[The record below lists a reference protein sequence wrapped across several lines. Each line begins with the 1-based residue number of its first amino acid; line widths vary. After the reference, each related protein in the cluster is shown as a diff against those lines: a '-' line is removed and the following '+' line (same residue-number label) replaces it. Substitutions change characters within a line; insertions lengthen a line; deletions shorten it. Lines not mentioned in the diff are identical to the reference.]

1 MTASRF
7 DISIAARDR
16 LLVDAQAFPVEEGAI
31 TFLFGESGIGKS
43 LIGKALFGILDE
55 SEFRVRVNG
64 MSYGEYRES
73 AGARAARTNGF
84 FMFQEPSSHLN
95 PLLTLEQQMKEGTL
109 ARAADPLGAA
119 RELWR
124 DADRGTLPRILPVYP
139 KAYRPSGGE
148 KQRILA
154 AMAFTRM
161 DIALAEG
168 ARAPGTDARA
178 PGLFVFDE
186 PTGSLDREARDRFLD
201 RLFARFRLRH
211 ETILLI
217 THDYG
222 MISYVQSRHRDLGR
236 DYRFME
242 LFVSGGGARTR
253 EFDPARF
260 LTWLGGLHAG
270 APVSV
275 RTPLLRVE
283 DEIRVFG
290 RVLRFSQPG
299 REGGRNALS
308 VRPGELVYLK
318 AGSGIGKTT
327 VAKIVVGLQKADYF
341 RFEIDGVRLGDVSPR
356 QYWRRHLWGKKM
368 TMAFQHA
375 DESLNP
381 RSSVDD
387 TLRILNMKSVQDA
400 EGVAIA
406 LARLFD
412 AQEIPELRGKK
423 VWQLSGGQKQR
434 LNLLRAFALET
445 PLIILDE
452 PLSALDFESIDRVLG
467 LIREALA
474 RGRAIL
480 LISHNEDIFD
490 RFVSPESVHTLESA
504 DAPLSPS

>member
-1 MTASRF
+1 
-7 DISIAARDR
+7 
-16 LLVDAQAFPVEEGAI
+16 
-31 TFLFGESGIGKS
+31 
-43 LIGKALFGILDE
+43 
-55 SEFRVRVNG
+55 
-64 MSYGEYRES
+64 
-73 AGARAARTNGF
+73 
-84 FMFQEPSSHLN
+84 
-95 PLLTLEQQMKEGTL
+95 
-109 ARAADPLGAA
+109 
-119 RELWR
+119 
-124 DADRGTLPRILPVYP
+124 
-139 KAYRPSGGE
+139 
-148 KQRILA
+148 
-154 AMAFTRM
+154 M

-168 ARAPGTDARA
+168 ARLPGGVRA

-201 RLFARFRLRH
+201 RLFTRFRLRH

-236 DYRFME
+236 DFRFME
-242 LFVSGGGARTR
+242 LFLSGGSARTR

-260 LTWLGGLHAG
+260 LTWLGGLSAG
-270 APVSV
+270 PPAKAEP
-275 RTPLLRVE
+275 PLLRVE
-283 DEIRVFG
+283 GDIRVFG
-290 RVLRFSQPG
+290 RLLRFSQPG
-299 REGGRNALS
+299 REGGLNALP

-327 VAKIVVGLQKADYF
+327 VAKIVIGLQKADRF
-341 RFEIDGVRLGDVSPR
+341 RLEIGGVRLGDVSPR
-356 QYWRRHLWGKKM
+356 KYWRKRLWGKTM

-381 RSSVDD
+381 RASVGE
-387 TLRILNMKSVQDA
+387 TLRILNKKNIQDR
-400 EGVAIA
+400 EGVATA

-412 AQEIPELRGKK
+412 AGEIPELAGKK

-445 PLIILDE
+445 ALIILDE

-467 LIREALA
+467 LIRDARG

-490 RFVSPESVHTLESA
+490 RLVSPDSVYSLESA
-504 DAPLSPS
+504 EEAMSPS